1 MARDDAYTLVECGC
15 VCIGWDG
22 NMLRVGGFISN
33 DDLLFGDEKYA
44 RNSPSTICL
53 I

>member
-1 MARDDAYTLVECGC
+1 MYDDDYTLDEGGC

-22 NMLRVGGFISN
+22 NMLRVGGFVSN
-33 DDLLFGDEKYA
+33 DYQLSGDEKYA